1 MAPSDLGS
9 RLTAALASAQRPAPA
24 ALAPAGHAQPD
35 GTADCS
41 DPGCARHAGTTDCPP
56 FPITRRRGSDFGESV
71 ADAWYR
77 SCGSSRMDI
86 PAGVVAALALCPI
99 KSPGAL
105 HAAQL
110 SRYFAAQP
118 PRVLA
123 KGYAEVYATT
133 WMLRP
138 ELMDVAAPIFRWTE
152 EDLDEQALRGVAAV
166 TRAALRAGVL
176 QYTGDKDPYYRSD
189 IDLMS
194 WTITNLRHHSSR
206 RGLGEYHTPPE
217 VADMMAR
224 LLYDGASDADAE
236 PGRGQSFNEPAA
248 GTGGMFRSMVQAMRE
263 RGGDPHKHEWV
274 MQELDPIA
282 AAGAAVNTVV
292 WDLGPKAV
300 VAVGNTLAH
309 SDLCQQAFAH
319 QRKMQA
325 HRDRLRDV
333 AAFAKAT
340 HDAFRQLDTLFSA
353 RAA

>member
-1 MAPSDLGS
+1 MAASDLSS
-9 RLTAALASAQRPAPA
+9 RLTAALASARQPAPA

-35 GTADCS
+35 GGAGCG

-56 FPITRRRGSDFGESV
+56 FLITRRRGSDFGEFV

-105 HAAQL
+105 HAARL
-110 SRYFAAQP
+110 SSYLAAQP

-123 KGYAEVYATT
+123 KGYAEVYAAT
-133 WMLRP
+133 WILRP

-152 EDLDEQALRGVAAV
+152 EDLDEQALCGVAAV

-194 WTITNLRHHSSR
+194 WTITNLRHHGSR

-217 VADMMAR
+217 VADTMAR
-224 LLYDGASDADAE
+224 LLYDGAADADAE
-236 PGRGQSFNEPAA
+236 TGRGQPFNEPAA

-263 RGGDPHKHEWV
+263 CGEDPHKHEWV

-300 VAVGNTLAH
+300 VAVGNTLAQ
-309 SDLCQQAFAH
+309 SDLSQQAFAH

-325 HRDRLRDV
+325 HRDELRDA

-340 HDAFRQLDTLFSA
+340 HDAFRQLDTLIST